1 MQHLHLSQ
9 ELSHR
14 IVKAADELA
23 ATQKISS
30 PDSYNAINH
39 LLTDEL
45 EELKELIL
53 LSPTAHATSIH
64 GLPFPAVHGPTPA
77 TWQECVGKVRT
88 WRFVLAIIASAVG
101 RPFGWFGQQKGR
113 ITTDL
118 VPTRGQENQQVGASS
133 NTTLTLHTED
143 AFHPRRATHFA
154 LFGLRNPKNV
164 GTTLAPIDEA
174 WHLLD
179 VDSKK
184 ILTGDGAIIIP
195 DASYGDYEY
204 AAPTAMTSIWKTD
217 GNLGMRFDPAYTDKN
232 SGTLQ
237 WWEAFEKLQQALH
250 TVTYTVPIKPGQM
263 VIINN
268 DRCAHGRVP
277 FVANYDG
284 TDRWMLRINIMGTK
298 NTRPINEIN
307 EPGYGQH
314 IRFMD
319 GEIL

>member
-1 MQHLHLSQ
+1 MQNLHLTQ
-9 ELSHR
+9 KLSHR
-14 IVKAADELA
+14 IVKAADQLA
-23 ATQKISS
+23 ATQKINS
-30 PDSYNAINH
+30 PDSYAAINH
-39 LLTDEL
+39 LLTNEL
-45 EELKELIL
+45 EELKELIS

-64 GLPFPAVHGPTPA
+64 GLPFPAVHGPTPEK
-77 TWQECVGKVRT
+77 WQKCVGTVRT
-88 WRFVLAIIASAVG
+88 WRFVLAIIASTVG
-101 RPFGWFGQQKGR
+101 RPFGWLGQQDGR

-179 VDSKK
+179 KNSQR
-184 ILTGDGAIIIP
+184 ILTGDGAIITP
-195 DASYGDYEY
+195 DSSYGNYEY
-204 AAPTAMTSIWKTD
+204 TAPIAMTSVWKSD
-217 GNLGMRFDPAYTDKN
+217 AHLGMRFDPAYTDKN
-232 SGTLQ
+232 SGTRQ
-237 WWEAFEKLQQALH
+237 WWEAFEKLQRALH
-250 TVTYTVPIKPGQM
+250 AVTYTVPIKPGQM

-268 DRCAHGRVP
+268 DKCAHGRVP
-277 FVANYDG
+277 FLANYDG
-284 TDRWMLRINIMGTK
+284 TDRWMLRINIMGPETI
-298 NTRPINEIN
+298 RPIKETN